1 MANLVPAS
9 SPPRSSYQSLLT
21 ECELLVSLEP
31 IHGKL
36 QWVNDTVLVPA
47 AKDSYSQI
55 QMSSQMLASEKK
67 NLPGTLDMMANLKQ
81 NWIIICIIVSLDDT
95 WKKMTVFLS

>member
-9 SPPRSSYQSLLT
+9 STPLSLLT
-21 ECELLVSLEP
+21 ECELLVWLEP

-36 QWVNDTVLVPA
+36 QWVNDTVLVPT
-47 AKDSYSQI
+47 AKDSYSQL

-67 NLPGTLDMMANLKQ
+67 
-81 NWIIICIIVSLDDT
+81 IYEEH
-95 WKKMTVFLS
+95 